1 MLSSKNSIINK
12 NLFIA
17 TILSIILSLNLVLC
31 DEVEYNRTNGE
42 SCSVNLHCNSGC
54 CSSDICQEI
63 DHCST
68 TKIYI
73 IQAIVC
79 IALVAAFTI
88 YLIPIKLK
96 NIKQDFEKKKNNMGG
111 NVNKNK
117 IY

>member
-1 MLSSKNSIINK
+1 MLSSKNSMINK

-117 IY
+117 IN